1 MSIWFPEPDRRD
13 DTFARFGEGTLSWL
27 ERSTVSLAVGYRRFL
42 NRNLSML
49 PAVCQ
54 EGIYCHL
61 KEQQH
66 HQAGLFELI
75 VGRTL
80 QELGAQ
86 IECEPEGLPSG
97 KRPDFVASF
106 PDGKVFVEAVSPKLD
121 RELGTA
127 AGLEFPITKLIE
139 DNVPPGWAADIR
151 KLPRV
156 SPDESKRHIKAFLQR
171 EMNVPPPKHDS
182 DEVVVRETFEQ
193 GNLSVTLFPQSRH
206 GLGEDTKIAVH
217 NAIGYCPDDTGV
229 LRSAVKRKYEQLSQ
243 LDGTTLVALNMF
255 STTSSREDLDQA
267 LFGVTVSQVDRGG
280 NEIGRYFQTKDGLLA
295 GGIGEPTIS
304 GVLAFP
310 EVGVLRCADPVLW
323 RHPRFRG
330 EFPQAL
336 DSLEARTM
344 PDTGTEVEVQQA
356 TKTDL
361 LQGLEFVKRRPED
374 CGG

>member
-1 MSIWFPEPDRRD
+1 
-13 DTFARFGEGTLSWL
+13 
-27 ERSTVSLAVGYRRFL
+27 
-42 NRNLSML
+42 ML

-127 AGLEFPITKLIE
+127 AGLESPITKLIE
-139 DNVPPGWAADIR
+139 SNVPPGWAADIR
-151 KLPRV
+151 ALPRV

-182 DEVVVRETFEQ
+182 DKVVVRETFEQ
-193 GNLSVTLFPQSRH
+193 GNLRVTLLPQSRH
-206 GLGEDTKIAVH
+206 GLSEDTKIAFH

-295 GGIGEPTIS
+295 GGIGEPTIP

-323 RHPRFRG
+323 RHPRFGG